1 MLFYHIIICA
11 FVINDVLLSLFG
23 VLLSL
28 DGVFLSL
35 FNVILSLWGLLFV
48 IIQLITFFILKSAKK
63 PPKPHTKT
71 KAHHILLAKC
81 SKK

>member
-35 FNVILSLWGLLFV
+35 FNVILSLWGLLFCHYS
-48 IIQLITFFILKSAKK
+48 IDYFFLYEKVQKK
-63 PPKPHTKT
+63 PQNPTQKQKHT
-71 KAHHILLAKC
+71 IFY
-81 SKK
+81 